1 MDPAIKFIGKVHST
15 LKSIEECPL
24 QESENSPNAVI
35 EIFPEFLEGIR
46 EIEKGAEILLLT
58 WLHEADR
65 SIIRC
70 VPRNNFDSPKIGV
83 FSTRSPDRPNPV
95 GIHRTKVLSVSDAG
109 EIKVAALEVLD
120 QTPII
125 DIKPVWKQA

>member
-24 QESENSPNAVI
+24 QESENAPNAVI
-35 EIFPEFLEGIR
+35 QIFPEFLEGIR
-46 EIEKGAEILLLT
+46 DIVKGNEILLLT

-65 SIIRC
+65 SIIKC

-83 FSTRSPDRPNPV
+83 FSTRSPDRPNPI
-95 GIHRTKVLSVSDAG
+95 GIHRTKVLSVSDTG
-109 EIKVAALEVLD
+109 EIKVVALEVLD

-125 DIKPVWKQA
+125 DIKPVWKQG

>member
-1 MDPAIKFIGKVHST
+1 
-15 LKSIEECPL
+15 
-24 QESENSPNAVI
+24 VI